1 MNRFNNVIFGQKA
14 FVLWNGKLL
23 IMKRKNVDIFS
34 GLWDV
39 PGGKVEEDDDLFSGI
54 AREIKEETGLELQ
67 KILLILST
75 TKFKG
80 ALADHPIIFR
90 NIYLCLADGEVA
102 LSNEHSEY
110 KWVSP
115 KELQEYK
122 FSDDHDFQEVLKKL
136 PEVVETIDLN
146 KSYSELF

>member
-14 FVLWNGKLL
+14 FVLRNGKLL
-23 IMKRKNVDIFS
+23 IMKRKEVDIFS

-54 AREIKEETGLELQ
+54 AREIKEETGLELH

-90 NIYLCLADGEVA
+90 NIYLCLADGEVGI
-102 LSNEHSEY
+102 SKEHSEY
-110 KWVSP
+110 KWISAQ
-115 KELQEYK
+115 ELQAYK

-136 PEVVETIDLN
+136 PEIVETIDLN